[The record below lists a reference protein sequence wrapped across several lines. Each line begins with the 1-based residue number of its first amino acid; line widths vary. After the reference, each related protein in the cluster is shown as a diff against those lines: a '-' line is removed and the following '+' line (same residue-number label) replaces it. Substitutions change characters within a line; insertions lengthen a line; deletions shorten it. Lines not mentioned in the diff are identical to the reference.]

1 VTVGWAAA
9 IVLGVVL
16 LASGALKLTG
26 WRVWREHASGLGLPA
41 PVGIAVPLAEL
52 VLGAM
57 LVVGLW
63 RRLAALAAAT
73 LLVVFTVFLV
83 RLLAS
88 GSQEPCACFGT
99 LSRKPVARAAVVR
112 NLVLLAIAVVAAIA
126 P

>member
-9 IVLGVVL
+9 VVLGVVL
-16 LASGALKLTG
+16 LVSGALKVTG
-26 WRVWREHASGLGLPA
+26 WRVWREHARNLGLPA
-41 PVGIAVPLAEL
+41 TVAVAVPVAEL

-63 RRLAALAAAT
+63 RRLAALAAAA

-112 NLVLLAIAVVAAIA
+112 NLVLLGLAVVAALL
-126 P
+126 